1 MCVTGVARELAA
13 HFSLPLDIPEPNAAT
28 SASVA
33 SDITVV
39 IDDDVRCPRYLGRVA
54 RVAMGP
60 SPAWMAQR
68 LVKAGMRPI
77 SNVVDVTNYVLLER
91 NQPLHAFDLAK
102 LGGRG
107 IVVRTAAAGEKITTL
122 DGVERELTGDD
133 LLICDAERVPQA
145 VAGIMGGATAEVSD
159 TTTEILLESAYFE
172 RMGIALT
179 SKRLKLRS
187 ESSARFE
194 RGIDPDAIARNAE
207 RAMELLV
214 EVAGAQVAADAVDV
228 YPRPVERER
237 IRLRASRVNAVLGTA
252 LDAEDVWDS
261 LAPLGIE
268 LDSDPDATDGDTV
281 VAIVPTFRPDLDREI
296 DLVEEV
302 ARRIGFDRIGR
313 TLPDTHGQVGAL
325 TLRQRERRLVA
336 DALVG
341 AGFSEAITLSLVSPA
356 DLERAGAPLD
366 RLVRATNP
374 LRSEESVLRTAV
386 LPGLL
391 RALAGNRN
399 QGLPD
404 VALFEMGRVFLS
416 PVGDD
421 RDGPLPDEPEQVA
434 FAWSGH
440 VRRRPVEDDRPVDVY
455 DAVDAVRA
463 VLGALGVADVS
474 FEPVANPGFR
484 AGRAATVTVSGVA
497 AGTVG
502 EISPT
507 VLDALHLEAPV
518 VGAEL
523 VLDTLLDA
531 PRRDRTFRAP
541 SRFPASLLDLAFV
554 ADQSVAAASI
564 EATLRA
570 ELGDVLE
577 AVRCFDDY
585 RSDELAA
592 AGKRSLA
599 FSAPVAG
606 ARPHPRRHRGR
617 RAANP
622 GGGRGRAGARRRAA
636 RVAGRPGGRGQGG
649 RCSRSASTCPTTAWT
664 TSRNARRGRRRVAHR
679 ARGHHPRRCG
689 DAHRRRRQRL
699 RRPVL
704 HDARRAPA
712 RRRRRP
718 HPLRRHR
725 GLRHQAAARL
735 ARQRPRLARVVGSGG
750 RGPHQF
756 APARSLP
763 GTDGGRRCRRGDR
776 CHRGERH
783 PHRGRD
789 GDQSRPAA
797 PRGGVRRPA
806 AATLAALLPFAVHI
820 ARRPRRGHAHRG
832 PERGDPAH
840 DG

>member
-1 MCVTGVARELAA
+1 MLVPLSWIRDFTPVDAPVPDLVSALNQLGLEVEGVEQPGAEITGVKVARVVGVEKHPDADKLQLVDIDTGSGETRVVCGAPNVVPGMVVPYAGSGATLPGGFVLERRKIRGVVSDGMLCSAKELGLGDDHSGILGLDQSTALGADVRGVLGLDDVIFDLAITPNRPDAMCVTGVARELAA
-13 HFSLPLDIPEPNAAT
+13 HFSLPFDLPEPNAP
-28 SASVA
+28 VA
-33 SDITVV
+33 SDVTSQISVV

-54 RVAMGP
+54 RVTLGP

-107 IVVRTAAAGEKITTL
+107 IVVRTATAGETITTL
-122 DGVERELTGDD
+122 DDVERELTPDD
-133 LLICDAERVPQA
+133 LLICDAARVPQA
-145 VAGIMGGATAEVSD
+145 VAGIMGGSTSEVSD
-159 TTTEILLESAYFE
+159 ATTEILLESAYFE

-214 EVAGAQVAADAVDV
+214 EVADAKVAPDAVDV

-237 IRLRASRVNAVLGTA
+237 IILRASRVNAVLGTT
-252 LDAEDVWDS
+252 LDAEDVWDA

-268 LDSDPDATDGDTV
+268 LDSPAEDGDGTSPSDGV

-313 TLPDTHGQVGAL
+313 TLPDTRGQVGAL
-325 TLRQRERRLVA
+325 TPRQRERRLVA

-341 AGFSEAITLSLVSPA
+341 VGLSEAITLSLVAPA

-374 LRSEESVLRTAV
+374 LRAEESVLRTAV

-399 QGLPD
+399 QGLAD
-404 VALFEMGRVFLS
+404 AALFEMGRVFLS
-416 PVGDD
+416 PAGDRAVD
-421 RDGPLPDEPEQVA
+421 AGPLPDEPEHVA
-434 FAWSGH
+434 IAWSGG

-463 VLGALGVADVS
+463 VLDALGVADVVL
-474 FEPVANPGFR
+474 EPVTNTGFR
-484 AGRAATVTVSGVA
+484 PGRAARVLVSGVE

-502 EISPT
+502 EIAPA
-507 VLDALHLEAPV
+507 VLDALNLEAPV
-518 VGAEL
+518 VAAEL
-523 VLDTLLDA
+523 ELDVLLDA
-531 PRRDRTFRAP
+531 PRRNRTFRAP

-554 ADQSVAAASI
+554 VDESVAAASI

-577 AVRCFDDY
+577 AVRCFDVFRAD
-585 RSDELAA
+585 SLG
-592 AGKRSLA
+592 AGRRSLA
-599 FSAPVAG
+599 FTLRLRAPDRTLTDTEAG
-606 ARPHPRRHRGR
+606 EL
-617 RAANP
+617 
-622 GGGRGRAGARRRAA
+622 
-636 RVAGRPGGRGQGG
+636 
-649 RCSRSASTCPTTAWT
+649 
-664 TSRNARRGRRRVAHR
+664 R
-679 ARGHHPRRCG
+679 ARAVGAVEQ
-689 DAHRRRRQRL
+689 AHGAEL
-699 RRPVL
+699 R
-704 HDARRAPA
+704 
-712 RRRRRP
+712 
-718 HPLRRHR
+718 
-725 GLRHQAAARL
+725 G
-735 ARQRPRLARVVGSGG
+735 
-750 RGPHQF
+750 
-756 APARSLP
+756 
-763 GTDGGRRCRRGDR
+763 
-776 CHRGERH
+776 
-783 PHRGRD
+783 
-789 GDQSRPAA
+789 
-797 PRGGVRRPA
+797 
-806 AATLAALLPFAVHI
+806 
-820 ARRPRRGHAHRG
+820 
-832 PERGDPAH
+832 
-840 DG
+840 